1 MQAAIQAQPVATP
14 VLRANGKAPSN
25 IRNLV
30 RFVTL
35 DGTVIQDTRRDVVLS
50 RAESLLG
57 VLFAV
62 DYSNVADHGTFSYV
76 RQVRESQ
83 TGEWV
88 DVQREPPKYNGDE
101 SVWNKLMATV
111 HAFPNT
117 PEGPCPYDDE
127 GNLICEDE
135 LELA

>member
-1 MQAAIQAQPVATP
+1 MQTTTQPTP
-14 VLRANGKAPSN
+14 VLRANGKGPSN
-25 IRNLV
+25 TRNVV

-35 DGTVIQDTRRDVVLS
+35 DGVVIEDTRRDVVLS

-62 DYSNVADHGTFSYV
+62 DYSNVADHGMFSYV

-88 DVQREPPKYNGDE
+88 DVQREPPKYNGDK

-127 GNLICEDE
+127 GNLIEAREAE